1 MRTVRCESNRE
12 KQDVYAYA
20 ITEAA
25 HLPAAGKCGPPADGN
40 VKAAITGKEVL
51 KALVVKGRLV
61 NVVVN

>member
-1 MRTVRCESNRE
+1 
-12 KQDVYAYA
+12 
-20 ITEAA
+20 
-25 HLPAAGKCGPPADGN
+25 LPAAGKCGPPADGN